1 MFGLSKD
8 KGERPQEGDLIG
20 FIGKGMVVEGR
31 LSFADTVRIDGVFK
45 GEIDATGTLVVG
57 ESGRVEGQV
66 RVGSAVVTGE
76 IKGTLSALTRVELKS
91 PGRML
96 GEMHTPNLIIGDG
109 AIFEGTCHML
119 ERGSMSVTESVNYG
133 NAV

>member
-1 MFGLSKD
+1 MFGLSKEKD
-8 KGERPQEGDLIG
+8 TKPQEGDLIG
-20 FIGKGMVVEGR
+20 FIGKGMVVEGH
-31 LSFADTVRIDGVFK
+31 LSFSETVRIDGTFK
-45 GEIDATGTLVVG
+45 GEINATGTLVVG
-57 ESGRVEGQV
+57 EGGQVEGQV

-76 IKGTLSALTRVELKS
+76 IRGTLSATTRVELKS

-119 ERGSMSVTESVNYG
+119 QRGTLNISESVNYG
-133 NAV
+133 NVG

>member
-1 MFGLSKD
+1 MFGLTKEKVD
-8 KGERPQEGDLIG
+8 RPHEGDLIG
-20 FIGKGMVVEGR
+20 FIGKGMVVEGH
-31 LSFADTVRIDGVFK
+31 LSFADTVRIDGTFK

-57 ESGRVEGQV
+57 EGGQVEGQV

-76 IKGTLSALTRVELKS
+76 IKGTLSAATRVELKA

-119 ERGSMSVTESVNYG
+119 QRGTMSITESVNYG
-133 NAV
+133 AAV